1 MEKDNARGHL
11 FQAGGVLLLA
21 LIVAIG
27 EFAFIS
33 YIETSPNA
41 VDIRSTP
48 TINLSATDTPLVSQG
63 GDCWQLARPP
73 KCRLRCIQHR
83 SR

>member
-11 FQAGGVLLLA
+11 FQAGGILLLV

-33 YIETSPNA
+33 YIETSP
-41 VDIRSTP
+41 R
-48 TINLSATDTPLVSQG
+48 
-63 GDCWQLARPP
+63 
-73 KCRLRCIQHR
+73 H
-83 SR
+83 